1 MMSPSPRLMGVV
13 NVTPDSFSDG
23 GKYLVAESAIEH
35 SRRLFAEGAQVLDI
49 GGESTRPGAERVHVD
64 EEIARVVPVIRGI
77 ASSDW
82 FLEARRQGNEPA
94 ITIDTMNAETAI
106 RAVEAGATIVNDVSG
121 GLADPKM
128 FGAIVETAAS
138 VILGH
143 WRGFSASM
151 DDLAKYTE
159 VAAEVSA
166 ELSARVSAAEK
177 AGIARSRILIDPGLG
192 FSKDASQNWQLLN
205 NLGELKRLGLPL
217 VIGASRKRFLAA
229 VLPEPPTD
237 ISPEAAAARRD
248 AATAH
253 LTALLSASQHSSDI
267 AMIRVHNVAANKDA
281 LAVAQA
287 FIDGRVAAQPLG

>member
-1 MMSPSPRLMGVV
+1 MMSPAPRLMGVV

-35 SRRLFAEGAQVLDI
+35 SRQLFAEGAQVLDI

-82 FLEARRQGNEPA
+82 FLEARRQGNEPS
-94 ITIDTMNAETAI
+94 ISIDTMNAETAI

-128 FGAIVETAAS
+128 FGAIAETSAS

-159 VAAEVSA
+159 VAAEVCA

-177 AGIARSRILIDPGLG
+177 AGIGRSRILIDPGLG

-217 VIGASRKRFLAA
+217 VIGASRKRFLSA
-229 VLPEPPTD
+229 VLPEPSTD
-237 ISPEAAAARRD
+237 TSPEAATARRD

-253 LTALLSASQHSSDI
+253 LTALLAASQHSADI